1 MTNENEQKNKKEKT
15 ESMHDQEKEKTDV
28 LHWAD
33 QVAERVIQQK
43 GDKLNYTVAS
53 GITPSGTVHIGNFRE
68 IITTELIA
76 RALRSRGKKVRF
88 IYSWDDYD
96 VFRKVPAN
104 MPNQEM
110 LKSYLRQS
118 IVAVP
123 DPFGKEESYARH
135 HEVEVEEAIKKVGI
149 ETEFLYQSKKYQ
161 AGVYAEKII
170 HALQNK
176 EKIKAI
182 LDKFREEPLED
193 SWLPVTLF
201 SLKDKTDKVENL
213 RWDGKHTI
221 SYELEDGTTEHA
233 DIYKSGNVKLL
244 WRIDWPMRWSFENV
258 DLEPGGKDHSTVGG
272 SFDTG
277 KEIVK
282 LFNWEAPVYHMYNF
296 VSIKGGAGKISSSSG
311 EVITLNDC
319 LKIYEPQMVRWLFA
333 GTRPSGEFAISFD
346 ADVIKLYEDFDKC
359 ERIYFGEFK
368 DVSEKELK
376 NQKRIY
382 ELSCVHEGKVPKTM
396 PYQPGFRH
404 LTNVLQQN
412 EMDVEKTIHYFQAQ
426 LKNKEDKDRLE
437 MRANCVRNWVEKYA
451 PEDFKFSIN
460 KHVSEEVRAQLTKEQ
475 RAALHDVAKSLG
487 EKEWEDK
494 DLHEECYIILKNHNL
509 NPQDFFKAAYKVLI
523 SKERGPKL
531 AAFLIEIKEKA
542 IALFKSL

>member
-1 MTNENEQKNKKEKT
+1 MTKEKRA
-15 ESMHDQEKEKTDV
+15 EKSDI

-43 GDKLNYTVAS
+43 GDKQNYTVAS

-76 RALRSRGKKVRF
+76 RALRSSGKKVRF

-96 VFRKVPAN
+96 VFRKIPAN

-110 LKSYLRQS
+110 LKSYVRKS
-118 IVAVP
+118 IVDVP

-135 HEVEVEEAIKKVGI
+135 HEVEVEEAIKRVGI
-149 ETEFLYQSKKYQ
+149 ETEFLYQSKKYR
-161 AGVYAEKII
+161 ACEYAEQII
-170 HALQNK
+170 HALKNR

-182 LDKFREEPLED
+182 LDKFREEPLEEN
-193 SWLPVTLF
+193 WLPITVF
-201 SLKDKTDKVENL
+201 SLKDKTDKIKNL
-213 RWDGKHTI
+213 RWDNKHTV
-221 SYELEDGTTEHA
+221 SYELEDGTTENA
-233 DIYKSGNVKLL
+233 DVYKSGNVKLL
-244 WRIDWPMRWSFENV
+244 WRIDWPMRWAWEKV
-258 DLEPGGKDHSTVGG
+258 DFEPGGKDHSTVGG
-272 SFDTG
+272 SYDTG

-296 VSIKGGAGKISSSSG
+296 ISIKGGAGKISSSSG

-319 LKIYEPQMVRWLFA
+319 LEIYEPQIVRWLFA
-333 GTRPSGEFAISFD
+333 GTRPSAEFAISFD
-346 ADVIKLYEDFDKC
+346 ADVIKIYEDFDKC

-368 DVSEKELK
+368 DVSEKERA
-376 NQKRIY
+376 NQRRIY
-382 ELSCVHEGKVPKTM
+382 ELSCVHETKIPKTI
-396 PYQPGFRH
+396 PFQLGFRH

-412 EMDVEKTIHYFQAQ
+412 EMDVEKTVHYFKAQ
-426 LKNKEDKDRLE
+426 LKNKEERYRLV
-437 MRANCVRNWVEKYA
+437 MRAQCAKNWLEKYA
-451 PEDFKFSIN
+451 PEEFKFMLN
-460 KHVSEEVRAQLTKEQ
+460 KHVPEEIQVQLTKEQ
-475 RAALHDVAKSLG
+475 RTALHELAKQL
-487 EKEWEDK
+487 EKKEWEDK
-494 DLHEECYIILKNHNL
+494 ELHEECYIILKNHNL

-542 IALFKSL
+542 VQLLKSV